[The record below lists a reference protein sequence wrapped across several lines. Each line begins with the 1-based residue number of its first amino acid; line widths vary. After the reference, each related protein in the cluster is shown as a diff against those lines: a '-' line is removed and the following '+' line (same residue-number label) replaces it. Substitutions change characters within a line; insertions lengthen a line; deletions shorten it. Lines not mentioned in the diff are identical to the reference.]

1 MKITTLLIILAAG
14 ACGGGNSSSDTASP
28 AMDKMAGVELDESEA
43 LTRQSSQVNLQE
55 QEYQKKVI
63 KTGNVNYRA
72 ENAQEEYDR
81 VVQILPSFNAYIS
94 SEDQNE
100 SYDRINYNLTVKVP
114 PQNFDSLFATLIKGR
129 KIDSKYVNIDD
140 VTAQYYD
147 LRSRIENKKK
157 LEARYQDILKKATK
171 IKDILEIE
179 QNLNQ
184 VRTEIESLEGQLK
197 LLSYRINFSTID
209 IRFYEIL
216 PYTVDEEPRPGF
228 GARFV
233 NSISWGWQGFLTFLI
248 FIVGLWPFAILAI
261 GVVLIVKQVTRKK
274 DGQQ

>member
-14 ACGGGNSSSDTASP
+14 ACGGGNSSSNTASP

-114 PQNFDSLFATLIKGR
+114 PQNFDSLFATLIKER

-228 GARFV
+228 GARF
-233 NSISWGWQGFLTFLI
+233 
-248 FIVGLWPFAILAI
+248 
-261 GVVLIVKQVTRKK
+261 
-274 DGQQ
+274 